1 MKRISLPSLSF
12 ALVMLYLFLPVA
24 ATVLYSLATE
34 WNSTI
39 LPEGLTG
46 KWFAELYAD
55 PRFLQAFG
63 RSFLLSFLTTVVA
76 VVIIV
81 PAVFSIIVYA
91 PRMERLVQIL
101 VMLTYAVP
109 GVIMAVGLIR
119 TYSGNGIPMVII
131 TAGAYLVGL
140 LPYLYQ
146 GTRNSL
152 LAMQARSLME
162 AAELLG
168 ASHWQAFVRIIVPN
182 IMSGIFVS
190 SLLSFSILFGEF
202 VLINIL
208 VGGRYETLQMYLYA
222 KLSSSGHVASAITV
236 TYFVLMAIITGLV
249 VKFTRR
255 SFARKEVP

>member
-1 MKRISLPSLSF
+1 MKRISLPSLAF

-24 ATVLYSLATE
+24 ATILYSLATE
-34 WNSTI
+34 WNSTV

-168 ASHWQAFVRIIVPN
+168 ASHWQ
-182 IMSGIFVS
+182 G
-190 SLLSFSILFGEF
+190 
-202 VLINIL
+202 
-208 VGGRYETLQMYLYA
+208 
-222 KLSSSGHVASAITV
+222 
-236 TYFVLMAIITGLV
+236 
-249 VKFTRR
+249 
-255 SFARKEVP
+255 

>member
-1 MKRISLPSLSF
+1 
-12 ALVMLYLFLPVA
+12 
-24 ATVLYSLATE
+24 
-34 WNSTI
+34 
-39 LPEGLTG
+39 
-46 KWFAELYAD
+46 
-55 PRFLQAFG
+55 
-63 RSFLLSFLTTVVA
+63 
-76 VVIIV
+76 
-81 PAVFSIIVYA
+81 
-91 PRMERLVQIL
+91 
-101 VMLTYAVP
+101 
-109 GVIMAVGLIR
+109 MAVGLIR

>member
-1 MKRISLPSLSF
+1 MKRINLPSLSF
-12 ALVMLYLFLPVA
+12 ALVMLYLFFPVI

-39 LPEGLTG
+39 FPEGLTV
-46 KWFAELYAD
+46 KWFAQLYAD

-63 RSFLLSFLTTVVA
+63 RSFLLSSLTTIVA

-91 PRMERLVQIL
+91 PRLERLVQIL
-101 VMLTYAVP
+101 VMLVYAIP

-119 TYSGNGIPMVII
+119 AYSGNGISMILI

-140 LPYLYQ
+140 LPFLYQ

-152 LAMQARSLME
+152 LALQARSLME

-168 ASHWQAFVRIIVPN
+168 ASQWQAFVRIIVPN

-208 VGGRYETLQMYLYA
+208 VGGKYETLQMYLYA

-255 SFARKEVP
+255 SFARKEAP